1 MSTGMSRWAPLTGAA
16 FFVLAIASFAVTGET
31 PDTDDPVREI
41 VRFYVDNE
49 DSVVVAAILAT
60 LAASFFVFFAGV
72 VRRVLRDAEGPG
84 GILSAVAFGGAI
96 IFAGGIAL
104 DSTISFALADTAN
117 KLQPVGVQALSA
129 LYSSDFLVFIL
140 GLQIFLLATGIS
152 VVRHGAMPAWIGW
165 IAIVL
170 GVLAVTPIGFFAFL
184 VAGILILIISVLLT
198 VRAHRGPAAAT

>member
-1 MSTGMSRWAPLTGAA
+1 M
-16 FFVLAIASFAVTGET
+16 
-31 PDTDDPVREI
+31 
-41 VRFYVDNE
+41 
-49 DSVVVAAILAT
+49 
-60 LAASFFVFFAGV
+60 
-72 VRRVLRDAEGPG
+72 RRVLRDAEGPG

-96 IFAGGIAL
+96 IFSGGIAL

-140 GLQIFLLATGIS
+140 GLQIFLLAAGIS
-152 VVRHGAMPAWIGW
+152 VVRHGALPAWIGW